1 MSYDNLF
8 SDFAFKFNLRRYKM
22 AELAVDPENNRAQL
36 GLVQTVQQVMQA
48 NEASNPGMHT

>member
-22 AELAVDPENNRAQL
+22 AELAVDPIRQ
-36 GLVQTVQQVMQA
+36 
-48 NEASNPGMHT
+48 